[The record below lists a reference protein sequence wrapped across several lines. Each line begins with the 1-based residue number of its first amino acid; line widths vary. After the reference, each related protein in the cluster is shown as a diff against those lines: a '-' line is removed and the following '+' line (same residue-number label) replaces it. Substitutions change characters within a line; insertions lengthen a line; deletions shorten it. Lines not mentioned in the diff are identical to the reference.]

1 VVYAVRYGKAAEV
14 AVQTGGTIGDMVE
27 VSGLKAGEKIVLKP
41 SERVRDGTGVSAPS
55 K

>member
-1 VVYAVRYGKAAEV
+1 V
-14 AVQTGGTIGDMVE
+14 AVQTGGTVGDMAE

-41 SERVRDGTGVSAPS
+41 SDRVRDGTAVSTPS